1 MARYID
7 ADVAIE
13 RIENDCLE
21 QYYSKQDAIDCIN
34 CMPSADVVKVVRCKE
49 CKYQDECLQKVDC
62 EYLNREIFY
71 CSYGERK
78 DKK

>member
-7 ADVAIE
+7 VNKLINEIE
-13 RIENDCLE
+13 DF
-21 QYYSKQDAIDCIN
+21 
-34 CMPSADVVKVVRCKE
+34 PTADVVAVVRCKE

-71 CSYGERK
+71 CSYGEGK